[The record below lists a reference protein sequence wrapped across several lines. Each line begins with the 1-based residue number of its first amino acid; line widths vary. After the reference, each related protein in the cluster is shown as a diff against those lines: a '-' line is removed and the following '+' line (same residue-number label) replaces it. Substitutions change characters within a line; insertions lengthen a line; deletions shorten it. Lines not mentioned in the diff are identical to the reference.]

1 MAMTFTPTQL
11 ERFRR
16 EAKKLGRELSLSHSQ
31 ALDRIAVRRGYQ
43 NWSLLAKH
51 SEASGSGSAL
61 PAGPVRGIPTSVTE
75 QRYYLHGDVD
85 EDDSAHCYCA
95 RCDVFVEPGHFDG
108 PGFHMDGRD
117 CERSLASLARHNA
130 LTKSQKASRG
140 RPDDASNVFAQRAV
154 AERDAHEAARSPF
167 HRWLEGQRDRD
178 DIVGELAGDI
188 LRDESFPV
196 GLATRHEVEARL
208 SRHGGH
214 IVRAVRA
221 AWKEF
226 SAGESSVAS

>member
-1 MAMTFTPTQL
+1 MATTFTPAQL

-16 EAKKLGRELSLSHSQ
+16 EAKKLSRELSLTHSQ
-31 ALDRIAVRRGYQ
+31 ALDRIAVRHGYQ

-51 SEASGSGSAL
+51 SDASGSGFVP
-61 PAGPVRGIPTSVTE
+61 PAKPVRNVPAPEPV

-85 EDDSAHCYCA
+85 EDDPAHCYCA
-95 RCDVFVEPGHFDG
+95 RCDVFVEPSHFDG
-108 PGFHMDGRD
+108 QGFHKDGGD
-117 CERSLASLARHNA
+117 GERYLASLARHNS
-130 LTKSQKASRG
+130 LPPLQKASRG
-140 RPDDASNVFAQRAV
+140 RPDDAPNVLAQRAT

-167 HRWLEGQRDRD
+167 HRWLEGQRNRD
-178 DIVGELAGDI
+178 DIVGDLAGDI
-188 LRDESFPV
+188 LRDKSFPV
-196 GLATRHEVEARL
+196 GLATREEVEARL

-226 SAGESSVAS
+226 STHPSATAE